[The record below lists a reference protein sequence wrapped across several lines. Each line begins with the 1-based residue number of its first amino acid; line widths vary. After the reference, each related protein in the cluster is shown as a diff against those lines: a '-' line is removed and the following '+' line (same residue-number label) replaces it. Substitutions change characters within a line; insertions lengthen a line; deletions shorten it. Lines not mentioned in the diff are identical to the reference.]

1 MIELIEEKFHI
12 KTPPA
17 IKKEYRSCIEDLA
30 QNDLIHSLHD
40 FAHHSN
46 ISRLEHCLHV
56 SYTSY
61 LLCRKLG
68 LNSRSAARGG
78 LLHDFFLYDSR
89 LTKPDRGLHCLRHP
103 AIALANARNLFLL
116 NEIEEDIIVKHMWP
130 VTIRLP
136 RYKESYVVTLADKYC
151 AYKEIAWYSHIAS
164 Q

>member
-68 LNSRSAARGG
+68 LNSRSAARAACC
-78 LLHDFFLYDSR
+78 HDFFFTIH
-89 LTKPDRGLHCLRHP
+89 LTKPTGASLLRHP
-103 AIALANARNLFLL
+103 CMPGQRQKSFLL
-116 NEIEEDIIVKHMWP
+116 NEIEEDLIVKHMWP